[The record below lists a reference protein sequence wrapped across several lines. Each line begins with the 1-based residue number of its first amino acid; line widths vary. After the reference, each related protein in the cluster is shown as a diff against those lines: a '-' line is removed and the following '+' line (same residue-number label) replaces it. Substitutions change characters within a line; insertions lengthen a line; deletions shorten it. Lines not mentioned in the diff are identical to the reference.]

1 MPLSTIQK
9 WQGRMSV
16 VFPSGWVG
24 RITSRM
30 YARVHYDQYAQT
42 HGNEDDEVFRDDD
55 VRRVAR
61 PASSHFRV
69 PERINM

>member
-1 MPLSTIQK
+1 M
-9 WQGRMSV
+9 
-16 VFPSGWVG
+16 G

-30 YARVHYDQYAQT
+30 HARVHYDQYARA

-61 PASSHFRV
+61 PASSLIFEF
-69 PERINM
+69 PTG